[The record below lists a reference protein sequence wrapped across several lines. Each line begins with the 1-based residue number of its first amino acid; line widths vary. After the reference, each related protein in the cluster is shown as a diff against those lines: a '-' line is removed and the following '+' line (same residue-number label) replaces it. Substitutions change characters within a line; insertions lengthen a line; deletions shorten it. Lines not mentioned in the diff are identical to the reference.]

1 MENNVFERLAK
12 KYDTEERI
20 ELAKVILKEVRPELR
35 NSKSKSLID
44 YGSGTGLISLEL
56 SGLVDSILLVDSS
69 KQMLEV
75 AEAKIS
81 RNGIT
86 NSKVLYSDFTQETPE
101 LNADIVLMS
110 LVLLH
115 IPDTK
120 KILQEL
126 FNIINDG
133 GKLIIIDFDKND
145 KINHPKVHN
154 GFSHEELKKRL
165 SEVGF
170 KSIEIKTFYHGNRIF
185 MNQDASMFISSS
197 IKWFLDFLFLSSHNL
212 FGIILKAKTRGTR
225 GLA

>member
-1 MENNVFERLAK
+1 MENNVFEQMAK
-12 KYDTEERI
+12 RYDTEERI
-20 ELAKVILKEVRPELR
+20 ELAKVIVKEVRPELR

-56 SGLVDSILLVDSS
+56 SDLVDSNLLVDSS

-75 AEAKIS
+75 AKAKIS
-81 RNGIT
+81 HKGIT
-86 NSKVLYSDFTQETPE
+86 NSKVIYSDFTQETPE
-101 LNADIVLMS
+101 LKADIVLMS

-115 IPDTK
+115 IPDIK

-126 FNIINDG
+126 YNILNNG

-165 SEVGF
+165 FEVGF
-170 KSIEIKTFYHGNRIF
+170 QSIEIKTFYQGNRIF

-197 IKWFLDFLFLSSHNL
+197 IK
-212 FGIILKAKTRGTR
+212 
-225 GLA
+225 

>member
-1 MENNVFERLAK
+1 MENNVFEQMANR
-12 KYDTEERI
+12 YDTEERI
-20 ELAKVILKEVRPELR
+20 ELAKVIVKEVRPELR

-56 SGLVDSILLVDSS
+56 SDLVNSILLVDSS

-75 AEAKIS
+75 AKAKIS
-81 RNGIT
+81 HKGIT

-101 LNADIVLMS
+101 LKADIVFMS

-126 FNIINDG
+126 FNILNND

-170 KSIEIKTFYHGNRIF
+170 RSIEIKTFYHGNRIF
-185 MNQDASMFISSS
+185 MNQDASMFISRS
-197 IKWFLDFLFLSSHNL
+197 IK
-212 FGIILKAKTRGTR
+212 
-225 GLA
+225 

>member
-1 MENNVFERLAK
+1 MENNVFEQMAK
-12 KYDTEERI
+12 RYDTEERI
-20 ELAKVILKEVRPELR
+20 ELAKVIVKEVRPELR

-56 SGLVDSILLVDSS
+56 SDLVDSILLVDSS

-75 AEAKIS
+75 AKAKIS
-81 RNGIT
+81 HKGIT

-101 LNADIVLMS
+101 LKADIVLMS

-126 FNIINDG
+126 FNILNNG

-170 KSIEIKTFYHGNRIF
+170 KSIKIKTFYHGYRIF

-197 IKWFLDFLFLSSHNL
+197 IK
-212 FGIILKAKTRGTR
+212 
-225 GLA
+225 

>member
-1 MENNVFERLAK
+1 MENNVFEQMAK
-12 KYDTEERI
+12 RYDTEERM
-20 ELAKVILKEVRPELR
+20 ELAKVIVKEVRPELA
-35 NSKSKSLID
+35 NSKSKSLLD

-56 SGLVDSILLVDSS
+56 SDLVDSILLVDSS
-69 KQMLEV
+69 EQMLEV
-75 AEAKIS
+75 AKAKIS
-81 RNGIT
+81 HKGIA

-101 LNADIVLMS
+101 LKADIVLLS

-120 KILQEL
+120 NILQRL
-126 FNIINDG
+126 FNILNNG

-165 SEVGF
+165 SEAGF

-197 IKWFLDFLFLSSHNL
+197 IK
-212 FGIILKAKTRGTR
+212 
-225 GLA
+225 

>member
-1 MENNVFERLAK
+1 MENNVFEQMAK
-12 KYDTEERI
+12 RYDTEERI
-20 ELAKVILKEVRPELR
+20 ELAKVIVKEVRPELR

-56 SGLVDSILLVDSS
+56 ADVVNSILLVDSS
-69 KQMLEV
+69 EQMLEV
-75 AEAKIS
+75 AKAKIS
-81 RNGIT
+81 HKGIT
-86 NSKVLYSDFTQETPE
+86 NSEVLYSDFTQETPE
-101 LNADIVLMS
+101 LKADIVLMS

-126 FNIINDG
+126 FNILNNG

-170 KSIEIKTFYHGNRIF
+170 KSIEIKTFYHGNCIF
-185 MNQDASMFISSS
+185 MNQDASMFTSSS
-197 IKWFLDFLFLSSHNL
+197 IK
-212 FGIILKAKTRGTR
+212 
-225 GLA
+225 

>member
-1 MENNVFERLAK
+1 MENNVFEQIAK
-12 KYDTEERI
+12 RYDTEERI
-20 ELAKVILKEVRPELR
+20 ELAKIIVTEVRPKLR
-35 NSKSKSLID
+35 NTKTKSLID

-56 SGLVDSILLVDSS
+56 SDLVDSILLVDSS

-75 AEAKIS
+75 AQAKITHK
-81 RNGIT
+81 GIT

-101 LNADIVLMS
+101 LKADIVLMS

-126 FNIINDG
+126 FNTLNSG

-145 KINHPKVHN
+145 KIHHPKVHN
-154 GFSHEELKKRL
+154 GFSHEELKTRL

-170 KSIEIKTFYHGNRIF
+170 RSIEIKTFYHGNRIF
-185 MNQDASMFISSS
+185 MNHDASMFISSS
-197 IKWFLDFLFLSSHNL
+197 IK
-212 FGIILKAKTRGTR
+212 
-225 GLA
+225 

>member
-1 MENNVFERLAK
+1 MEDNVFEQMANR
-12 KYDTEERI
+12 YDTEERMD
-20 ELAKVILKEVRPELR
+20 LARVIVKEVRPQLQ

-44 YGSGTGLISLEL
+44 YGSGTGLVSLEL
-56 SGLVDSILLVDSS
+56 ADLVDSILLVDSS
-69 KQMLEV
+69 QQMLEV
-75 AEAKIS
+75 AKAKIS
-81 RNGIT
+81 RRGIT
-86 NSKVLYSDFTQETPE
+86 NSKVLFSDFTQESYE
-101 LNADIVLMS
+101 LKADIVTLS

-126 FNIINDG
+126 FSILNHG

-154 GFSHEELKKRL
+154 GFSHEELENRL

-170 KSIEIKTFYHGNRIF
+170 KSIEMKTFYHGSRIF

-197 IKWFLDFLFLSSHNL
+197 IK
-212 FGIILKAKTRGTR
+212 
-225 GLA
+225 

>member
-1 MENNVFERLAK
+1 MENNVFEQMAK
-12 KYDTEERI
+12 RYDTEERI
-20 ELAKVILKEVRPELR
+20 ELAKVIVKEVRPELR

-44 YGSGTGLISLEL
+44 YGSGTGLIGLEL
-56 SGLVDSILLVDSS
+56 SDLVNSILLVDSS
-69 KQMLEV
+69 EQMLEV
-75 AEAKIS
+75 AKAKIS
-81 RNGIT
+81 HKGIT

-101 LNADIVLMS
+101 LKADIVLMS

-126 FNIINDG
+126 FNILNNG

-154 GFSHEELKKRL
+154 GFSHEEMKKRL

-170 KSIEIKTFYHGNRIF
+170 KSIEIKTFYHGNGIF

-197 IKWFLDFLFLSSHNL
+197 IK
-212 FGIILKAKTRGTR
+212 
-225 GLA
+225 